1 LGKKRGTLNE
11 SWGKG
16 KEKPKN
22 QQDKE
27 MKRVAPWSR
36 RQGSLLL
43 GKIRFVVKFHPT
55 VPHKKIFDWV
65 EYGESCH

>member
-27 MKRVAPWSR
+27 LEWVAAWPWRAGCVFSE
-36 RQGSLLL
+36 
-43 GKIRFVVKFHPT
+43 KIRLVLKFHPT
-55 VPHKKIFDWV
+55 LPHKKIFDWV
-65 EYGESCH
+65 EYG